1 MTRRATRQLNGRA
14 NFAFLRELRANFR
27 LIARRFP
34 IHVVDLVEWAQ
45 RHFRIA
51 MAIEAPLHQERVRLK
66 NQGHLIHRAMAR
78 RAANALT
85 DMNAVIEI
93 SKVTKAVDL
102 HPLNRFVRS
111 ITLAHGLQIADV
123 VEQN

>member
-1 MTRRATRQLNGRA
+1 MTRRATRQLNRRP
-14 NFAFLRELRANFR
+14 NFSFLRELCANFR

-34 IHVVDLVEWAQ
+34 IHVVNLVERAQ
-45 RHFRIA
+45 RHLRIA

-66 NQGHLIHRAMAR
+66 NQGHLIHCAMAR
-78 RAANALT
+78 RTANALT
-85 DMNAVIEI
+85 DVNAVIEI
-93 SKVTKAVDL
+93 SKVTEAVNL

-111 ITLAHGLQIADV
+111 VTLAHGLQIADV

>member
-1 MTRRATRQLNGRA
+1 MTRRATRQLSRRP
-14 NFAFLRELRANFR
+14 NFSFLRELRAHFR

-34 IHVVDLVEWAQ
+34 IHVVNLIERAQ

-51 MAIEAPLHQERVRLK
+51 MAIEAPLHQQRVRLK
-66 NQGHLIHRAMAR
+66 NQGHLIHRAMTR
-78 RAANALT
+78 RAANALA

-93 SKVTKAVDL
+93 SEITEAVDL